1 MKRTFFTGIFVLTF
15 VCMAMAANFWNK
27 KPYMQWSRGDAIQLL
42 TDSPWASTTVLQQA
56 FELPSTINTPP
67 GAEDSRTQP
76 KIRYVVSLSSAL
88 PVREA
93 KVRIAALEQKY
104 DKLDAAA
111 KQQLDKKWAEYLKAP
126 NPGQIVITVNYGSN
140 EPNLDRELV
149 TYFQAQTVETMK
161 PITSMRFNSGER
173 IEPIAFEAQPHEFQV
188 AFPRPSNVAPNSSFT
203 IEFRHPSVTGYAAQ
217 PVTGRFSLKDMIFD
231 GAPAY

>member
-1 MKRTFFTGIFVLTF
+1 MKRTLFTGALVLAF
-15 VCMAMAANFWNK
+15 VCVAMASNFWNK

-42 TDSPWASTTVLQQA
+42 TDSPWASTTVLKQA
-56 FELPSTINTPP
+56 FALPTTINTPP

-76 KIRYVVSLSSAL
+76 MVRYVVSVSSAL
-88 PVREA
+88 PIREA
-93 KVRIAALEQKY
+93 KVRMAALEQKY
-104 DKLDAAA
+104 DKLDTAT

-126 NPGQIVITVNYGSN
+126 NPGQIVIAVDYGSN

-161 PITSMRFNSGER
+161 PITSMRFDAGER
-173 IEPIAFEAQPHEFQV
+173 IEPVAFETQPHEFQV
-188 AFPRPSNVAPNSSFT
+188 VFPRPPKVAPTSSFA
-203 IEFRHPSVTGYAAQ
+203 IEFRHPTVTGYATQ
-217 PVTGRFSLKDMIFD
+217 PVTGRFSLKDMIFE